1 MRIIIS
7 DVAGSVEIK
16 AEKQF
21 FDNEEP
27 TFDEIYMRLMI
38 AIEGFTNQMLKSVEV
53 PDPKTFREHM
63 YDMMDDSFGK
73 LLKKVFPEINVG
85 DFDLTA
91 AAVVYA
97 QDQIIQ
103 KAEKEGKSYEEMLD
117 EYNEIA
123 NKYINEKRL
132 N

>member
-1 MRIIIS
+1 MKITLTDVS
-7 DVAGSVEIK
+7 DDLEIRV
-16 AEKQF
+16 EKQV
-21 FDNEEP
+21 FDKKDP
-27 TFDEIYMRLMI
+27 TFDEIFIRLLAGVESI
-38 AIEGFTNQMLKSVEV
+38 TSHAINSVEV

-63 YDMMDDSFGK
+63 YDMIDDSFGK
-73 LLKKVFPEINVG
+73 LLKRVFPEIDLG
-85 DFDLTA
+85 KFDLTA

-103 KAEKEGKSYEEMLD
+103 KAESEGKTYEEMLD
-117 EYNEIA
+117 EYNELA